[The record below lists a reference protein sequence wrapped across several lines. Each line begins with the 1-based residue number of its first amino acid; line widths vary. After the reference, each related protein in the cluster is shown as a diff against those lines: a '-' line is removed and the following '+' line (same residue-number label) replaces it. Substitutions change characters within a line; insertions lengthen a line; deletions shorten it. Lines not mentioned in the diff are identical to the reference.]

1 MCSQE
6 GRLDLEDEK
15 YVVFVSYL
23 DRTLANAITINLNC
37 LSRGKASYLPCSC
50 YYFYLKVILSVNV

>member
-23 DRTLANAITINLNC
+23 NRALANAITVNLNC
-37 LSRGKASYLPCSC
+37 LSRGKASY
-50 YYFYLKVILSVNV
+50 